1 MCTILC
7 YKWAASLQLFQIPH
21 CCEEDIWDH
30 SRKWRNRSSF
40 VRCLSFCLWRKGQA
54 VKLGPPWDWG
64 PHRGTGHP
72 PLWYR
77 SISRWWNYWG
87 IGPGYLSETLSWRIN
102 LRKLPIRCDVEFP
115 NNARPPRATMA
126 TWRFQTG
133 GIGSLCHPIPLH
145 GMTYEEDLDV
155 ILEGIRI
162 RLLDP
167 YGPAARLEVRGMA
180 DHPIRKRNKFSIS
193 ATAILTWRNWKH
205 SSKLCVQ
212 RIKIS

>member
-1 MCTILC
+1 MRKISEIIQENGGTVRALSAVNPFAYDERAKPYNWDCRETGGPIVEQATHLC
-7 YKWAASLQLFQIPH
+7 DTARFLGGGII
-21 CCEEDIWDH
+21 EE
-30 SRKWRNRSSF
+30 S
-40 VRCLSFCLWRKGQA
+40 VQA
-54 VKLGPPWDWG
+54 ICQKHFHGG
-64 PHRGTGHP
+64 ST
-72 PLWYR
+72 
-77 SISRWWNYWG
+77 
-87 IGPGYLSETLSWRIN
+87 
-102 LRKLPIRCDVEFP
+102 LRKLPMGCDVEFP
-115 NNARPPRATMA
+115 DNARPPRATMA

-145 GMTYEEDLDV
+145 GMTYEEYLDV
-155 ILEGIRI
+155 ILEGIWI

-180 DHPIRKRNKFSIS
+180 DDPIRKRNKFSIS